1 MPNNKTPAV
10 DYEGFEALVQNDAD
24 PRVDQTLSDFP
35 RRLTNTRLRGAGY
48 TQAAGRR
55 RTSQGWVD
63 ELNLA
68 YLPILGNNP
77 AKN

>member
-24 PRVDQTLSDFP
+24 PRVDQTLSASRALIPQDFG
-35 RRLTNTRLRGAGY
+35 RY
-48 TQAAGRR
+48 SQAAGRR
-55 RTSQGWVD
+55 RTSQVWVD